1 MPDTRRACLISNT
14 DSRANLKYGLAGV
27 EQAAAAARLRHQSV
41 TDISTLADVL
51 GDCARREDQLIIV
64 NAGDGTVGRV
74 LEHIRND
81 GLFRVEPVLALLRGG
96 TTNMVH
102 NDVGVPGRP
111 EAALRRL
118 VASLPRGRFAY
129 RDRHV
134 LRVTGTSH
142 PAARYGFF
150 LGTNAVLRAILYTRE
165 RLHHRVSTG
174 RLSELLSVSAM
185 IWRLLRRRVESDPVL
200 SPVPV
205 SLSRDGEPGRRR
217 SQILLMAIT
226 VHTAILGIR
235 PLRHGQRAG
244 LAVLDW
250 PDYRLISWIRRFIAG
265 GLESFDRIDLR
276 GDFGW
281 ILDGEVHEHRDAH
294 GALTVQVDAPV
305 RFLLPASGP

>member
-1 MPDTRRACLISNT
+1 MPDTGSACLINNT
-14 DSRANLKYGLAGV
+14 DSGANLKYGIAGV
-27 EQAAAAARLRHQSV
+27 EQAAAEAKLRYRSV
-41 TDISTLADVL
+41 ADVGMLADVL
-51 GDCARREDQLIIV
+51 ADCARREDRLIII
-64 NAGDGTVGRV
+64 NAGDGTVSRV
-74 LEHIRND
+74 LEHLRND

-118 VASLPRGRFAY
+118 VASLPRAQFAY

-174 RLSELLSVSAM
+174 RLSELLSVGAV

-205 SLSRDGEPGRRR
+205 SLSRDGQPGPPR
-217 SQILLMAIT
+217 SHILLMAMT

-250 PDYRLISWIRRFIAG
+250 PDYRLVSWIRRFFAG
-265 GLESFDRIDLR
+265 DLESFDRIDLR

-281 ILDGEVHEHRDAH
+281 ILDGEIHEHRDAH
-294 GALTVQVDAPV
+294 GALTIQVDAPV